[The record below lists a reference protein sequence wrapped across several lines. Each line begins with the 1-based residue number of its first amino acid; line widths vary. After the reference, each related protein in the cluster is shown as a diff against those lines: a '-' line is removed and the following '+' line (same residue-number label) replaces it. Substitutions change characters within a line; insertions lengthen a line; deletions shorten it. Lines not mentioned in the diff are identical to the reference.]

1 VRYCSYFFAAAF
13 CFAHLLRCAS
23 AIFFLAEGER
33 VLLFVVGA
41 ADEDAGGRP
50 LRLAGEEPASALR
63 ACCRRAIWASI
74 AVNISEVVIAL
85 LYQDS
90 KVLDVLLKGYA
101 PATFQAER
109 LNLMTGNRMM
119 WDGKVHRHTKF
130 GHISIKGTV
139 KEEERRRQ
147 IGRMRR
153 RWAEQDARV
162 RELREAEQEP
172 QLRSPFRMMRVI
184 LRWVFRD

>member
-1 VRYCSYFFAAAF
+1 VSYCSYFFAAAF

-50 LRLAGEEPASALR
+50 LRLAGEEPAIALR

-74 AVNISEVVIAL
+74 AVNISEVVIAP

-90 KVLDVLLKGYA
+90 KVIDVLLKGHA
-101 PATFQAER
+101 
-109 LNLMTGNRMM
+109 
-119 WDGKVHRHTKF
+119 
-130 GHISIKGTV
+130 
-139 KEEERRRQ
+139 RQ
-147 IGRMRR
+147 H
-153 RWAEQDARV
+153 
-162 RELREAEQEP
+162 
-172 QLRSPFRMMRVI
+172 FRQ
-184 LRWVFRD
+184 RD